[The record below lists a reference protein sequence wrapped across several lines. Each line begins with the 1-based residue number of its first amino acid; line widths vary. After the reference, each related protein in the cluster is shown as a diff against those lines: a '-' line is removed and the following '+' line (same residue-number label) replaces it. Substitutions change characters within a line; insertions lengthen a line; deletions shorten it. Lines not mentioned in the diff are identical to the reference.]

1 MLKFIT
7 SRKPIFS
14 YEKNQTT
21 NKKIIGLLLGK
32 EPRKKGIPIMMRI
45 NTPRKTGN
53 KIWKIWKGSKSI
65 KTNDAREVTIY
76 RISNQIQIKMD
87 YFISDQKVS
96 LLSESMVK
104 SLTDYGL
111 LDLDSYCW
119 TSFKEKRDATIFH
132 TGTKDL
138 ANNISMA
145 TK

>member
-53 KIWKIWKGSKSI
+53 KI
-65 KTNDAREVTIY
+65 
-76 RISNQIQIKMD
+76 
-87 YFISDQKVS
+87 
-96 LLSESMVK
+96 
-104 SLTDYGL
+104 
-111 LDLDSYCW
+111 
-119 TSFKEKRDATIFH
+119 
-132 TGTKDL
+132 
-138 ANNISMA
+138 
-145 TK
+145 